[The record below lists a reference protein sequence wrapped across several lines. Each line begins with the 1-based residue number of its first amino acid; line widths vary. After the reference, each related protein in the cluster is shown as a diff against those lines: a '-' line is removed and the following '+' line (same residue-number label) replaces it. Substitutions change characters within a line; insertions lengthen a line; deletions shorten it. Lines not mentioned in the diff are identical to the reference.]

1 MRRDVNKSTNGGEP
15 ALVIDFDD
23 TRLLAP
29 LFGAHDRHLAR
40 IEQRLGLSLVPR
52 GNRVAILG
60 EAHAAQVARA
70 ALEDLYQRLKGGLEV
85 TAADVDGAVRMAE
98 AEPLDQLGEGFGA
111 AAGAGSDNQP
121 VPAGSKSRRRRG
133 AAPAKG
139 DGARRRTTASE
150 DTLINTQKKLI
161 TPRSPTQ
168 AAYVDAMRKHD
179 MVFGLGPAG
188 TGKTYLAVAVAV
200 SMLLEETVERIILT
214 RPAVEAGERLGFLPG
229 ALEEKV
235 DPYMRPMYDALYD
248 MMPGDR
254 VLRRRD
260 AGDIEVAPLAYMRGR
275 TLSNACIILD
285 EAQNT
290 TPMQMKMFLTRM
302 GDNSRMVVTGDPSQ
316 IDLPAGTRSGL
327 HDAMEIL
334 DGVDDI
340 KMIRF
345 GAEDVVRHPLV
356 ASIVRAYDRHDQ
368 GSSGGNK

>member
-1 MRRDVNKSTNGGEP
+1 MATNGGEP

-29 LFGAHDRHLAR
+29 LFGEHDRHLAR

-60 EAHAAQVARA
+60 EAHSAAVARA

-85 TAADVDGAVRMAE
+85 TVADVDGAVRMAE
-98 AEPLDQLGEGFGA
+98 VQPYEQTGTQTRPDDPDA
-111 AAGAGSDNQP
+111 AKA
-121 VPAGSKSRRRRG
+121 SKSKRKSRQ
-133 AAPAKG
+133 
-139 DGARRRTTASE
+139 TTGSE
-150 DTLINTQKKLI
+150 DTLIRTQKKLI
-161 TPRSPTQ
+161 TPRSPKQ
-168 AAYVDAMRKHD
+168 AAYVDAMRHND
-179 MVFGLGPAG
+179 LVFGLGPAG
-188 TGKTYLAVAVAV
+188 TGKTYLAVAIAV
-200 SMLLEETVERIILT
+200 SMLLEEAVERIVLT

-290 TPMQMKMFLTRM
+290 TPVQMKMFLTRM
-302 GDNSRMVVTGDPSQ
+302 GENSRMVVTGDPSQ
-316 IDLPAGTRSGL
+316 VDLPAGTPSGL
-327 HDAMEIL
+327 RDALGIL
-334 DGVDDI
+334 SGIESI
-340 KMIRF
+340 KMIEF
-345 GAEDVVRHPLV
+345 GADDVVRHPLV
-356 ASIVRAYDRHDQ
+356 GTIVRAYEHAGKTSDGRD
-368 GSSGGNK
+368 

>member
-1 MRRDVNKSTNGGEP
+1 MVTNGGEP

-29 LFGAHDRHLAR
+29 LFGEHDRHLAR

-60 EAHAAQVARA
+60 EAHSAHVARA

-85 TAADVDGAVRMAE
+85 TLADVDGAVRMAE
-98 AEPLDQLGEGFGA
+98 VRPAEETSA
-111 AAGAGSDNQP
+111 P
-121 VPAGSKSRRRRG
+121 V
-133 AAPAKG
+133 AKDG
-139 DGARRRTTASE
+139 PGARRKRGGEASGAGQSEQRRTSGSE
-150 DTLINTQKKLI
+150 DTLIRTQKRLI
-161 TPRSPTQ
+161 TPRSPNQ

-179 MVFGLGPAG
+179 LIFGLGPAG
-188 TGKTYLAVAVAV
+188 TGKTYLAVAMAV
-200 SMLLEETVERIILT
+200 SMMLEDAVERIILT

-290 TPMQMKMFLTRM
+290 TSVQMKMFLTRM
-302 GDNSRMVVTGDPSQ
+302 GENSRMVVTGDPSQ
-316 IDLPAGTRSGL
+316 VDLPPGTRSGL
-327 HDAMEIL
+327 QDAIDIL
-334 DGVDDI
+334 DGVEGI

-345 GAEDVVRHPLV
+345 GADDVIRHPLV
-356 ASIVRAYDRHDQ
+356 ATIVRAYDRHDKL
-368 GSSGGNK
+368 S

>member
-1 MRRDVNKSTNGGEP
+1 MSMATDGGEP

-29 LFGAHDRHLAR
+29 LFGEHDRHLAR

-60 EAHAAQVARA
+60 DAHSAHVARA

-85 TAADVDGAVRMAE
+85 TVADVDGAVRMAKAQPPAAE
-98 AEPLDQLGEGFGA
+98 ATRPPTDA
-111 AAGAGSDNQP
+111 P
-121 VPAGSKSRRRRG
+121 KPRRRRG
-133 AAPAKG
+133 GKPSKDDQTSG
-139 DGARRRTTASE
+139 RRTTGSE
-150 DTLINTQKKLI
+150 DTLIRTQKRLI
-161 TPRSPTQ
+161 TPRSPNQ
-168 AAYVDAMRKHD
+168 AAYVDAMRHHD
-179 MVFGLGPAG
+179 LVFGLGPAG

-200 SMLLEETVERIILT
+200 SMLLEEQIERIILT

-254 VLRRRD
+254 ILRRRD

-290 TPMQMKMFLTRM
+290 TSVQMKMILTRM
-302 GDNSRMVVTGDPSQ
+302 GENSRMVVTGDPSQ
-316 IDLPAGTRSGL
+316 VDLPTGTRSGL
-327 HDAMEIL
+327 RDAMEIL
-334 DGVDDI
+334 GGIDGV
-340 KMIRF
+340 KMIEF
-345 GAEDVVRHPLV
+345 SADDVVRHSLV
-356 ASIVRAYDRHDQ
+356 ATIVRAYDRHGEQ
-368 GSSGGNK
+368 SSGGG

>member
-1 MRRDVNKSTNGGEP
+1 MSMATSGGEP
-15 ALVIDFDD
+15 ALVIVFDD

-29 LFGAHDRHLAR
+29 LFGEHDRHLAR

-60 EAHAAQVARA
+60 EAHSAHVARA

-85 TAADVDGAVRMAE
+85 TVADVDGAVRMAE
-98 AEPLDQLGEGFGA
+98 AQ
-111 AAGAGSDNQP
+111 
-121 VPAGSKSRRRRG
+121 PAGREAILPPADATKPRRRRG
-133 AAPAKG
+133 GKPPE
-139 DGARRRTTASE
+139 DGQKSQRRTTGSE
-150 DTLINTQKKLI
+150 DTLIRTQKRLI
-161 TPRSPTQ
+161 TPRSPNQ
-168 AAYVDAMRKHD
+168 AAYVNAMRHHD
-179 MVFGLGPAG
+179 LVFALGPAG
-188 TGKTYLAVAVAV
+188 TGKTYLAVAIAV
-200 SMLLEETVERIILT
+200 SMLLEEQVERIVLT

-290 TPMQMKMFLTRM
+290 TTVQMKMFLTRM
-302 GDNSRMVVTGDPSQ
+302 GENSRMVITGDPSQ
-316 IDLPAGTRSGL
+316 VDLPAGTRSGL
-327 HDAMEIL
+327 QHAMQVLGGI
-334 DGVDDI
+334 DSI
-340 KMIRF
+340 KMIEF
-345 GAEDVVRHPLV
+345 GADDVVRHSLV
-356 ASIVRAYDRHDQ
+356 ATIVRAYDRHGKQ
-368 GSSGGNK
+368 SNGGV

>member
-1 MRRDVNKSTNGGEP
+1 MNMTTNGGEP

-29 LFGAHDRHLAR
+29 LFGEHDRHLAR

-60 EAHAAQVARA
+60 EAHSAAVARA

-85 TAADVDGAVRMAE
+85 TVADVDGAVRMAE
-98 AEPLDQLGEGFGA
+98 VQPLEQTGMQ
-111 AAGAGSDNQP
+111 SRPDNQDDGATAP
-121 VPAGSKSRRRRG
+121 KSQRNSKRKSRR
-133 AAPAKG
+133 
-139 DGARRRTTASE
+139 TTGSE
-150 DTLINTQKKLI
+150 DTLIRTQKKLI
-161 TPRSPTQ
+161 TPRSPKQ
-168 AAYVDAMRKHD
+168 AAYVDAMRHSD
-179 MVFGLGPAG
+179 LVFGLGPAG
-188 TGKTYLAVAVAV
+188 TGKTYLAVAIAV
-200 SMLLEETVERIILT
+200 SMLLEEAVERIVLT

-260 AGDIEVAPLAYMRGR
+260 AGEIEVAPLAYMRGR

-290 TPMQMKMFLTRM
+290 TPVQMKMFLTRM
-302 GDNSRMVVTGDPSQ
+302 GENSRMVVTGDPSQ
-316 IDLPAGTRSGL
+316 VDLPAGTPSGL
-327 HDAMEIL
+327 KDALGIL
-334 DGVDDI
+334 GGIESI
-340 KMIRF
+340 KMIEF
-345 GAEDVVRHPLV
+345 SADDVVRHPLV
-356 ASIVRAYDRHDQ
+356 GTIVRAYEQAGKTPAGKD
-368 GSSGGNK
+368 

>member
-1 MRRDVNKSTNGGEP
+1 MNMATSGGEP
-15 ALVIDFDD
+15 ALVIEFDD

-29 LFGAHDRHLAR
+29 LFGEHDRHLAR

-60 EAHAAQVARA
+60 EADAAAVAHA
-70 ALEDLYQRLKGGLEV
+70 ALEDLYQRLKDGLEV

-98 AEPLDQLGEGFGA
+98 AQPLGQTVSRSGQGA
-111 AAGAGSDNQP
+111 AAALDVTAPHTAKTG
-121 VPAGSKSRRRRG
+121 KSRRRSRDPG
-133 AAPAKG
+133 DAAAQSG
-139 DGARRRTTASE
+139 SGRRTTGSE
-150 DTLINTQKKLI
+150 DTIIRTQKKLI
-161 TPRSPTQ
+161 TPRSPKQ
-168 AAYVDAMRKHD
+168 AAYVEAMRSHD
-179 MVFGLGPAG
+179 LVFGLGPAG
-188 TGKTYLAVAVAV
+188 TGKTYLAVAIAV
-200 SMLLEETVERIILT
+200 SMLLEEAVERIVLT

-254 VLRRRD
+254 LARRRD

-302 GDNSRMVVTGDPSQ
+302 GENSRMVVTGDPSQ
-316 IDLPAGTRSGL
+316 VDLPAGTQSGL
-327 HDAMEIL
+327 KDALAIL
-334 DGVDDI
+334 GGIEGI
-340 KMIRF
+340 KMIEF
-345 GAEDVVRHPLV
+345 GADDVVRHQLV
-356 ASIVRAYDRHDQ
+356 GTIVRAYDRRDKQ
-368 GSSGGNK
+368 SSGED

>member
-1 MRRDVNKSTNGGEP
+1 MNMATNGGEP

-29 LFGAHDRHLAR
+29 LFGEHDRHLAR

-60 EAHAAQVARA
+60 EAHSAAVARA

-85 TAADVDGAVRMAE
+85 TVADVDGAVRMAE
-98 AEPLDQLGEGFGA
+98 VQPLEQTETQSRSDATDEGTKA
-111 AAGAGSDNQP
+111 AKSERK
-121 VPAGSKSRRRRG
+121 SKRKPERAS
-133 AAPAKG
+133 
-139 DGARRRTTASE
+139 RRTTGAE
-150 DTLINTQKKLI
+150 DTLIRTQKKLI
-161 TPRSPTQ
+161 TPRSPKQ
-168 AAYVDAMRKHD
+168 AAYVDAMRHHD
-179 MVFGLGPAG
+179 LVFGLGPAG
-188 TGKTYLAVAVAV
+188 TGKTYLAVAIAV
-200 SMLLEETVERIILT
+200 SMLLEEAVERIVLT

-275 TLSNACIILD
+275 TLSNACVILD

-290 TPMQMKMFLTRM
+290 TPVQMKMFLTRM
-302 GDNSRMVVTGDPSQ
+302 GENSRMVVTGDPSQ
-316 IDLPAGTRSGL
+316 VDLPAGTPSGL
-327 HDAMEIL
+327 KDALGIL
-334 DGVDDI
+334 GGIEGI
-340 KMIRF
+340 KMIEF
-345 GAEDVVRHPLV
+345 GADDVVRHPLV
-356 ASIVRAYDRHDQ
+356 GTIVRAYEQ
-368 GSSGGNK
+368 SGKTRAGRD

>member
-1 MRRDVNKSTNGGEP
+1 MNVVTNGGEP

-60 EAHAAQVARA
+60 EAYAADVARA
-70 ALEDLYQRLKGGLEV
+70 ALEDLYQRLKSGMEV

-98 AEPLDQLGEGFGA
+98 AQPQDVSENRTDSKGD
-111 AAGAGSDNQP
+111 AGNNST
-121 VPAGSKSRRRRG
+121 V
-133 AAPAKG
+133 APAKSKRPKRRAA
-139 DGARRRTTASE
+139 DHTTRRTTGSE

-179 MVFGLGPAG
+179 LVFGLGPAG

-200 SMLLEETVERIILT
+200 SMLLEDAVERIILT

-302 GDNSRMVVTGDPSQ
+302 GENSRMVVTGDPTQ
-316 IDLPAGTRSGL
+316 VDLPAGHRSGL
-327 HDAMEIL
+327 QDALEIL
-334 DGVDDI
+334 DGIDDI

-345 GAEDVVRHPLV
+345 TADDVVRHPLV
-356 ASIVRAYDRHDQ
+356 ASIVRAYDKN
-368 GSSGGNK
+368 SSDRKD